1 MNNIPYG
8 VYVVAVKV
16 KHKMH
21 ACHFLIKLVI
31 QYNPTLF
38 KYLCATH
45 ECPKI
50 DFITNYGLKMK
61 KLIVPQT
68 LLVSYEKIFSI
79 LMILE
84 VLHDT

>member
-1 MNNIPYG
+1 MNRVYVLNITWNGIFRMNNILYG

-38 KYLCATH
+38 KHLYATH

-50 DFITNYGLKMK
+50 DFITNYGSKMK
-61 KLIVPQT
+61 KLIIP
-68 LLVSYEKIFSI
+68 
-79 LMILE
+79 
-84 VLHDT
+84 